1 MSSRRKFIT
10 LLSGAAVVWPLA
22 ARAQQATIPV
32 LGFLSS
38 LSPEST
44 MHLMAAFRKGLSEAG
59 FVEGQNVAIEYRW
72 ALGKY
77 DRLPEMA
84 VELARRPVAILITT
98 GGEPAALAAKGATS
112 TIPIVFNIGGDPVK
126 LGLVAS
132 YNRPSGNATGM
143 NMLTET
149 MEPKRLGIL
158 RELLPQASTIA
169 VVVNPMFPPAEMQSR
184 EIEDAARIV
193 GMQTRL
199 FRASSDGEIDAA
211 ISSMVQQQIPALIV
225 ATDPFFVSRRE
236 YLITLALRHKLPTI
250 YGFRDLAVS
259 GGLMSYGIDLADV
272 YRQQA
277 VYVSRILKGAQPA
290 DLPVLQPTKFEF
302 VINLKTA
309 NAIGLAIPARLLAV
323 ADEVIE

>member
-1 MSSRRKFIT
+1 MIRRREFIT
-10 LLSGAAVVWPLA
+10 LLGGAAVVWPLA